1 MPMSLASFLLTIL
14 NILTFLL
21 IARALF
27 SWFDPGL
34 TSTIGKFLR
43 DVTEPIVAPVRQ
55 VIPPMGMLDLS
66 IMVTLLLLV
75 ILRQLIS
82 SALYG

>member
-1 MPMSLASFLLTIL
+1 MDLASFLLTIL
-14 NILTFLL
+14 NVLTILLV
-21 IARALF
+21 ARALF

-34 TSTIGKFLR
+34 TSTVGKFLR

-66 IMVTLLLLV
+66 IMVTMLLLIV
-75 ILRQLIS
+75 LRQLIS
-82 SALYG
+82 ATLVG

>member
-1 MPMSLASFLLTIL
+1 MDFASFLLTIL

-21 IARALF
+21 IVRALF

-34 TSTIGKFLR
+34 SSTVGKFLR

-66 IMVTLLLLV
+66 IMVTMLLLIV
-75 ILRQLIS
+75 LRQLI
-82 SALYG
+82 AATLTG